1 MHALSPPPLPP
12 LPDEPAGT
20 PPVARWPLALALALL
35 LGGSAA
41 SLWAWRASA
50 DYLTQQA
57 DAEFE
62 RYSELSFNNID
73 QRVQHQID
81 VLAGFQALF
90 RASDSVSRAEFH
102 RYFTDLRVQ
111 ARFPGL
117 LAVQYGQP
125 VAAAQRPAFEAAVRA
140 DTSLQPQGYPG
151 FGIHP
156 AGERDHYLV
165 VTYNEPMLGNESAFG
180 HDSIAEAPRREV
192 VERAR
197 DSGLPQASGPVML
210 LQQRAGVLVRLPLYQ
225 RGAAIETLDQRRAA
239 YVGQVSGVLLLEDV
253 LRDSLPTQA
262 RAPYQVRVMDHGLID
277 DPSPGSARSHALVA
291 RTPANATGALWTS
304 PATQPLPDDRQEYI
318 LAMAGRSWMIEVA
331 RPHVNHALAP
341 FPLLVLGGGLA
352 ISLLL
357 SLLAGRLTLLRHRAQ
372 SLALAMSQQARA
384 NAARL
389 DAVFNSTGDGIITLD
404 RHGTMLSVNH
414 AAQTIF
420 GHSAAHMVGHSLSLL
435 MPLGAASQV
444 SHWLT
449 PAQTSTAPSA
459 AEPWPANTAQHH
471 AGGGDGSGSGSGD
484 GRHRALQAR
493 RADGSLFA
501 IELDVSEMRVDGQR
515 QYVGLLRDM
524 SQAEAAQARI
534 AAAAQ
539 ALQAANALREAVFT
553 HAAFALIV
561 ADAQGLIQAMNPA
574 AERLL
579 GCQAQDEVGRAQLT
593 SFHEAADQDV
603 LMHVLQQHTAAASA
617 SQHFSNSPS
626 NSAPA
631 DAAAFPRSI
640 ENTLHFKRRDG
651 QQVPVSVTVSALHDG
666 QGRVN
671 GFLSIAY
678 DITERQ
684 RLAKQLS
691 QLAYHDGLTGLPNR
705 LSLEDHLRQAIA
717 KSSRSHEPL
726 ALLFID
732 LDRFKPINDTYGH
745 SVGDQVLCEIARR
758 VQASLRSADMV
769 ARLGG
774 DEFVVLLST
783 LASPDDCLVVAD
795 KLLLTLTEPMRVGGH
810 ELQVG
815 ASIGVARYPESGN
828 TAAELLR
835 NADAAMYQ
843 NKLAGRSTV
852 RMASQ
857 VDRPQ
862 SS

>member
-1 MHALSPPPLPP
+1 MPASSPPPLPQ
-12 LPDEPAGT
+12 PDDRASAAPA
-20 PPVARWPLALALALL
+20 ARWPLALALALL
-35 LGGSAA
+35 LGGSAT

-50 DYLTQQA
+50 DYLMRQA

-62 RYSELSFNNID
+62 RYSELSFNNIG

-90 RASDSVSRAEFH
+90 RTSESVSRAEFH
-102 RYFTDLRVQ
+102 RYFNDLRVQ

-117 LAVQYGQP
+117 LAVQYAQ
-125 VAAAQRPAFEAAVRA
+125 VVTAAQRPAFEAAVRA
-140 DTSLQPQGYPG
+140 DTSLQPRGYPE
-151 FGIHP
+151 FAIHP
-156 AGERDHYLV
+156 EGQRDRYLV
-165 VTYNEPMLGNESAFG
+165 VTYNEPMQGNEPAFG
-180 HDSIAEAPRREV
+180 HDNTSNAPRREV

-197 DSGLPQASGPVML
+197 DTGSPQASGPVML
-210 LQQRAGVLVRLPLYQ
+210 LQQRAGVLVRLPLYR
-225 RGAAIETLDQRRAA
+225 RGAAIDTLAQRRAA
-239 YVGQVSGVLLLEDV
+239 YTGQVSGVLLLEDL
-253 LRDSLPTQA
+253 LRDTLPTHA
-262 RAPYQVRVMDHGLID
+262 KAPYQVRVMDHGLVD
-277 DPSPGSARSHALVA
+277 DPNPATARSQALVA
-291 RTPANATGALWTS
+291 RTPAGVTGALWTS
-304 PATQPLPDDRQEYI
+304 PATQPSADDRQEHI
-318 LAMAGRSWMIEVA
+318 LAMAGRSWTIEVA
-331 RPHVNHALAP
+331 RPHMNQALAP
-341 FPLLVLGGGLA
+341 FPLLLLGGGLA

-372 SLALAMSQQARA
+372 KLALAMSQQARA

-389 DAVFNSTGDGIITLD
+389 DAVFNSTGDAIITVD

-420 GHSAAHMVGHSLSLL
+420 GHSAARMVGHSLSLL

-444 SHWLT
+444 SRWLT
-449 PAQTSTAPSA
+449 PAPALATEPAPTGVA
-459 AEPWPANTAQHH
+459 LRGADATGRTPAVE
-471 AGGGDGSGSGSGD
+471 

-501 IELDVSEMRVDGQR
+501 IELEVSEMLVDGQR

-539 ALQAANALREAVFT
+539 ALQAANVLREAVFT

-579 GCQAQDEVGRAQLT
+579 GCSAQDEVGRAQLT
-593 SFHEAADQDV
+593 SFLEAADQDV
-603 LMHVLQQHTAAASA
+603 LTHVLQQHTDAAQARQQRGQRGS
-617 SQHFSNSPS
+617 HLTPG
-626 NSAPA
+626 SAPV
-631 DAAAFPRSI
+631 DTDFFPRSI

-651 QQVPVSVTVSALHDG
+651 HQVPVSVTVSALHDS

-705 LSLEDHLRQAIA
+705 LCLEDHLRQAIA
-717 KSSRSHEPL
+717 KSSRSQEPL

-758 VQASLRSADMV
+758 VQATLRSADMV

-795 KLLLTLTEPMRVGGH
+795 KLLLTLTEPMQVGGH
-810 ELQVG
+810 QVQVG
-815 ASIGVARYPESGN
+815 ASIGLARYPDSGN

-852 RMASQ
+852 RLAAQ